1 MVSYYQGHE
10 SLIELGTIILA
21 IIARLYKDPLWS
33 SQWNRAK
40 TGLYEA
46 TGGQRVLLL
55 L

>member
-1 MVSYYQGHE
+1 MGSYYQGHE
-10 SLIELGTIILA
+10 SLIELGTIILT
-21 IIARLYKDPLWS
+21 IIARLYKDPRWS